1 MANAE
6 STQSIIFQVHDTGG
20 QAYDVLLRVAEQAA
34 SGTLVIRPAGGA
46 TQEHAL
52 TQMHK
57 SRDGKTVTFH
67 TGMATATLTVEESY
81 TPPRLHLVARVFFPV
96 VDATYTLS
104 QAEQER
110 LVAWLNALRLREL
123 S

>member
-1 MANAE
+1 MANVE
-6 STQSIIFQVHDTGG
+6 PTQNITFQVHDAGG
-20 QAYDVLLRVAEQAA
+20 QAYDVLLRVAEHAA
-34 SGTLVIRPAGGA
+34 SGTLVLTPAAGA
-46 TQEHAL
+46 TAQYSL
-52 TQMHK
+52 TQMQK
-57 SRDGKTVTFH
+57 SRDGKTVTCQ
-67 TGMATATLTVEESY
+67 TGMATATLTVEDGY